1 MTFRQ
6 AESSVDV
13 SPRPLSGIAS
23 ILVNYLQLEIDEE
36 GTVLYAWGVFNHP
49 TTWLDTVSYP
59 SNTARGTLLANVPRP
74 IVPGVS
80 RRLNEEGVW
89 QAFINRKEGWICLGE
104 ANLSPLYRN

>member
-23 ILVNYLQLEIDEE
+23 ILVNYLQLEIDEV
-36 GTVLYAWGVFNHP
+36 GHCRDPRGVFNYP

-59 SNTARGTLLANVPRP
+59 SNTARGHIVGERTHT